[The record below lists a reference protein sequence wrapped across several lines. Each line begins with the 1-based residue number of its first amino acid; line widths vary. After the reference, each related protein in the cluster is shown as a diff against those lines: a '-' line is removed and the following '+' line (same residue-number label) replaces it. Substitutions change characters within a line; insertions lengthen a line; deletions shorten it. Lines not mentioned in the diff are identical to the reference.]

1 MMVMIFISLVWLMV
15 DDDDGNN
22 NSSTDEQVEDD
33 DRVVKTGGTD
43 KRCVDRGA
51 L

>member
-1 MMVMIFISLVWLMV
+1 MV

-22 NSSTDEQVEDD
+22 NSTDELVEDD
-33 DRVVKTGGTD
+33 DRVLKTGTD